1 MNQTTSKSQ
10 FACNVV
16 KIIGTNELLTLITSG
31 RIRNCCM
38 HIVNTC
44 KHILV

>member
-1 MNQTTSKSQ
+1 MNQLTSKSQ

-16 KIIGTNELLTLITSG
+16 KIIGTIELLTLITSG

-38 HIVNTC
+38 QTVNTC